1 MNSLTV
7 NEIIKAQEI
16 CFLRQSRED
25 CDYCKECPIFE
36 EKLSQNCQEYLAE
49 NTIKK
54 LNELVELLDDS
65 VNHHYYDTLES
76 LQEINI
82 ELTNKLDSIKEII
95 EERKVD

>member
-1 MNSLTV
+1 MIFLTV
-7 NEIIKAQEI
+7 KDIIKAHEI

-25 CDYCKECPIFE
+25 CSYCKECPIFE
-36 EKLSQNCQEYLAE
+36 EKLPQNCQAYLAE

-76 LQEINI
+76 LQEMNI